1 MSPKYTP
8 KEAAVWDS
16 FNTSMTA
23 LRENPNQS
31 IGIRVEQL
39 AEEKPND
46 IALYF
51 QDQSWTWQEL
61 NEESNK
67 IANHFLSLGLKPGD
81 AVSIMMENRPEYL
94 FVLTGIN
101 KIQGIS
107 GLTNFNQK
115 KQALAHSF
123 NTAEPKWIILD
134 ADCLSSFNDIF
145 EEVNQGNDK
154 IFVVNNTEGVS
165 HDFLSLENELK
176 NVSKD
181 NPNTTFNSI
190 LQETALYIYT
200 SGTTGFPKAVIM
212 QNYRLFTQSA
222 IFGPLGQLT
231 SHDIIYVP
239 TPLYHNVG
247 IGVSWMVTIVYGAK
261 IVLRNR
267 FSASE
272 FWKDVQ
278 KYKAT
283 FFMYVG
289 EIPRYLLNQPPSE
302 YDKNHTLKKILGLGL
317 RKEIWEQFKARF
329 EIEHIFEIY
338 GSTEGHRPL
347 FNADEVPGMI
357 GRNNMGGFVLA
368 KVNPETGEFY
378 KNEKGYCIKCKPGD
392 IGMGLL
398 KLKESSFFTGYKSK
412 EKTESKMI
420 HNVFRKND
428 TFFNTGDML
437 KLHDDLWISFVD
449 RFGDTFRWK
458 SENVSTLEVES
469 ILNSFPAIHMA
480 AVYGVAIP
488 NTEGKA
494 GMAAIKLDPALKFD
508 VGEFSRFVVDVFPG
522 YSIPMFIRIRDDL
535 ETAGPYKIKK
545 VDLRKE
551 AYDVSII
558 QDPLNFWD
566 SRMKKY
572 IQLTDSLYQDLMDG
586 KLRI

>member
-1 MSPKYTP
+1 
-8 KEAAVWDS
+8 
-16 FNTSMTA
+16 
-23 LRENPNQS
+23 
-31 IGIRVEQL
+31 
-39 AEEKPND
+39 
-46 IALYF
+46 
-51 QDQSWTWQEL
+51 
-61 NEESNK
+61 
-67 IANHFLSLGLKPGD
+67 
-81 AVSIMMENRPEYL
+81 
-94 FVLTGIN
+94 
-101 KIQGIS
+101 
-107 GLTNFNQK
+107 
-115 KQALAHSF
+115 
-123 NTAEPKWIILD
+123 
-134 ADCLSSFNDIF
+134 
-145 EEVNQGNDK
+145 
-154 IFVVNNTEGVS
+154 
-165 HDFLSLENELK
+165 
-176 NVSKD
+176 
-181 NPNTTFNSI
+181 
-190 LQETALYIYT
+190 
-200 SGTTGFPKAVIM
+200 
-212 QNYRLFTQSA
+212 
-222 IFGPLGQLT
+222 
-231 SHDIIYVP
+231 
-239 TPLYHNVG
+239 
-247 IGVSWMVTIVYGAK
+247 
-261 IVLRNR
+261 
-267 FSASE
+267 
-272 FWKDVQ
+272 
-278 KYKAT
+278 
-283 FFMYVG
+283 
-289 EIPRYLLNQPPSE
+289 
-302 YDKNHTLKKILGLGL
+302 GLGL

-378 KNEKGYCIKCKPGD
+378 KNEKRYCIKCKPGD